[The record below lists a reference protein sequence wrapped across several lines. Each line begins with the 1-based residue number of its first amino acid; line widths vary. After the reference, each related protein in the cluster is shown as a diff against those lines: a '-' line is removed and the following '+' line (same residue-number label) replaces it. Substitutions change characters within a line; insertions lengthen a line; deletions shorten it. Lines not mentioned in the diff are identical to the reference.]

1 MIDPAVVEANVSDL
15 RDVIDRHATRPV
27 RLVAVTK
34 RFGAEAVH
42 AALAAGVE
50 DVGENYAQE
59 LVAKAQEV
67 ATSGAEPT
75 WHFIGH
81 VQRNKVKLL
90 APWVSLW
97 HAVDSVRLGAEIAKR
112 AAGAAVLV
120 QVNATGAETQSGVAP
135 PEVPALVD
143 ELRSLDLQ
151 VRGLMTI
158 GAMGDLERSRAE
170 FRSIRALADSL
181 ELPECS
187 MGMSGDLEAAL
198 EEGSTMI
205 RVGTTIFGP
214 RPVG

>member
-1 MIDPAVVEANVSDL
+1 MVPESWTTNARPRPPPLVVCGNSNEKLVEKEAAAYPNDLEVTAAAAVFGFPAG
-15 RDVIDRHATRPV
+15 
-27 RLVAVTK
+27 AVP
-34 RFGAEAVH
+34 G
-42 AALAAGVE
+42 
-50 DVGENYAQE
+50 
-59 LVAKAQEV
+59 
-67 ATSGAEPT
+67 
-75 WHFIGH
+75 
-81 VQRNKVKLL
+81 
-90 APWVSLW
+90 
-97 HAVDSVRLGAEIAKR
+97 VDS
-112 AAGAAVLV
+112 AGIPLV

-170 FRSIRALADSL
+170 FRSIRALADRL